1 MNRKLVDTYNFKNY
15 SFFKNYTFSSFC
27 ICMMYIN
34 EMEKLKLDE
43 NNKLDLQYLNRL
55 TKKYFYK
62 KRETEEEKLF

>member
-1 MNRKLVDTYNFKNY
+1 
-15 SFFKNYTFSSFC
+15 
-27 ICMMYIN
+27 
-34 EMEKLKLDE
+34 MEKLKLDE